1 MVKLHVPNTLESETC
16 YFDEVLSCGTS
27 GWRWLGVFV
36 QLRRR
41 EAPSDCTSPDH
52 DPFVTYKWFLK
63 RVLIRVTIR
72 GVSGVSYLGA

>member
-41 EAPSDCTSPDH
+41 EADT
-52 DPFVTYKWFLK
+52 FVTYKWFLK
-63 RVLIRVTIR
+63 RVLF
-72 GVSGVSYLGA
+72 GLP